1 MTPTATH
8 ADEFTIR
15 DEGSTF
21 VPAPE
26 GQYVAVCVDFI
37 NLGDTVEQYLDN
49 PPRLVSKGVLVFQ
62 IDERNPDTGKRFE
75 PSVEKTLT
83 FGEKAGLRKF
93 LESWR
98 GKAYTPDE
106 AKKGAPLHKLVGQ
119 NGVVTIE
126 HKTSQAGRVYAR
138 ISNITPVMKGLTKIE
153 PENYTRS
160 EHWTKKREEY
170 QAKAKQFLSA
180 QHPNASDDDLPP
192 PLQDTDDDL
201 PF

>member
-1 MTPTATH
+1 MPAQHT
-8 ADEFTIR
+8 ADEYVIK

-21 VPAPE
+21 LPAPE
-26 GQYVAVCVDFI
+26 GQYVAVCVDFV
-37 NLGDTVEQYLDN
+37 NLGDTVEQYMDN

-119 NGVVTIE
+119 CGVVTIE
-126 HKTSQAGRVYAR
+126 HKTSAAGRVYAR
-138 ISNITPVMKGLTKIE
+138 ISNITPVMKGLAKIE
-153 PENYTRS
+153 PENYARS
-160 EHWTKKREEY
+160 EHWAKKRDEY
-170 QAKAKQFLSA
+170 QGKARQFMAAAEVSHDRTDDAPPLD
-180 QHPNASDDDLPP
+180 DDDL
-192 PLQDTDDDL
+192 L

>member
-1 MTPTATH
+1 MQT
-8 ADEFTIR
+8 ADEYTIK
-15 DEGSTF
+15 DEGTTF
-21 VPAPE
+21 TPAPE

-37 NLGDTVEQYLDN
+37 NLGDTVEQYMDN

-62 IDERNPDTGKRFE
+62 IDERNLDTGKRFE

-119 NGVVTIE
+119 CGIVTIE
-126 HKTSQAGRVYAR
+126 HKTSAAGRVYAR
-138 ISNITPVMKGLTKIE
+138 ISNITPVMKGVPKIE
-153 PENYTRS
+153 AENYARS
-160 EHWTKKREEY
+160 EHWAKKKDEYLTKARTFMAAAEVSHDREE
-170 QAKAKQFLSA
+170 APP
-180 QHPNASDDDLPP
+180 HDDS
-192 PLQDTDDDL
+192 DDL